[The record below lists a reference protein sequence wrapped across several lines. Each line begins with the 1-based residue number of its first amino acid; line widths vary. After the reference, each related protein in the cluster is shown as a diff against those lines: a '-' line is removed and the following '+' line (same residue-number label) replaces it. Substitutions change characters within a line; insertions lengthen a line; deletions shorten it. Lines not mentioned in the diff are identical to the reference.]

1 MEKAKNQN
9 KKFLFHDVAVV
20 SLSVVIALIL
30 VKTHVLASIL
40 TSSKELEWLG
50 SFIAG
55 MFFTSIFTT
64 APATIAL
71 GEIAHANS
79 VVVTAFL
86 GALGAVTGDL
96 IIFRFMKDRVSD
108 HLAELARQNI
118 KGKML
123 KSIFELKFFR
133 WITFLIAGLILASPL
148 PDELGVSLLG
158 FSKMKT
164 SSFMILSFIS
174 NFAGIMLIGLV
185 AKSL

>member
-1 MEKAKNQN
+1 MGRPQKSHTS
-9 KKFLFHDVAVV
+9 FLFHDAAVV
-20 SLSVVIALIL
+20 CLSVVIALIL
-30 VKTHVLASIL
+30 VKTHVLASVL
-40 TSSKELEWLG
+40 TSSQELEWLG

-64 APATIAL
+64 APATVAL

-79 VVVTAFL
+79 IFATAFL
-86 GALGAVTGDL
+86 GALGAVTGDM

-118 KGKML
+118 KGGMIR
-123 KSIFELKFFR
+123 SILELKFFR
-133 WITFLIAGLILASPL
+133 WFTFLLAGLVIASPL

-158 FSKMKT
+158 LSKMRT

-174 NFAGIMLIGLV
+174 NFVGIILIGLV